1 MPSTTGNALRTLYK
15 TLLDAYGPQDWWP
28 GDSPTEVVIGAI
40 LVQNTNWK
48 NVEKAI
54 ANLRAAHLLQWQP
67 LEQVPDAELAE
78 LIRPAGYYKV
88 KTRRLKNF
96 VRWLCENHDGDI
108 ESLRRRHMGSLREEL
123 LQINGIGPETAD
135 SILLYALEMPSFVV
149 DTYTA
154 RVASRHGLIDDDANY
169 ADLKSLFEDNLDE
182 DVRMFNEF
190 HALLVAVG
198 KRHCKPR
205 AQCHDC
211 PLDTP
216 EHDVQEG

>member
-1 MPSTTGNALRTLYK
+1 MSSTASRTLRTLYE
-15 TLLDAYGPQDWWP
+15 TLLEAYGPQDWWP
-28 GDSPTEVVIGAI
+28 GDSPTEIVIGAI
-40 LVQNTNWK
+40 LVQNTNWQ

-54 ANLRAAHLLQWQP
+54 ANLRTADMLDWWA
-67 LEQVPDAELAE
+67 LERVPDQVLAE

-96 VRWLCENHDGDI
+96 VRWLCEHHDGNI
-108 ESLRRRHMGSLREEL
+108 EGLRSRHMGELREEML
-123 LQINGIGPETAD
+123 RINGIGPETAD
-135 SILLYALEMPSFVV
+135 SILLYALEMPTFVV

-154 RVASRHGLIDDDANY
+154 RVASRHGLIDVDGDY
-169 ADLKSLFEDNLDE
+169 EYLKSLFEDNLAE

-205 AQCHDC
+205 AHCTGC
-211 PLDTP
+211 PLETL
-216 EHDVQEG
+216 EHDAPED